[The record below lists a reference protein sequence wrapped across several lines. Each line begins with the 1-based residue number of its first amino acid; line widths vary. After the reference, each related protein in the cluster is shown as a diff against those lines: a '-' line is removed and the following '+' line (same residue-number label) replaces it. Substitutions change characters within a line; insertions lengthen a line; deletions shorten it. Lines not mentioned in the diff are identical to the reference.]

1 MPPLESFTALRPKL
15 TFRFPSRIWTI
26 TRTII
31 ILTVIVTTRAPAKVA
46 RWNCRS
52 VTRRLFSP
60 LDLNLAYG
68 HGHGQGDAVFGS
80 NPVRFP
86 FQQVSA
92 NTGLFVEN
100 VLASTNHVI
109 YFDVVVR
116 AGMVANHPYSQLK
129 FDHIPTLSWFFFS
142 SGVLVFVGFW

>member
-1 MPPLESFTALRPKL
+1 
-15 TFRFPSRIWTI
+15 
-26 TRTII
+26 
-31 ILTVIVTTRAPAKVA
+31 
-46 RWNCRS
+46 
-52 VTRRLFSP
+52 VTRRLFSL

-68 HGHGQGDAVFGS
+68 HGHGQGDAVFES

-92 NTGLFVEN
+92 NTGPFTGN
-100 VLASTNHVI
+100 VPASTNHVI

-129 FDHIPTLSWFFFS
+129 FDHIPTLS
-142 SGVLVFVGFW
+142 